1 MAKTSRKRKSKQ
13 EQISE
18 ELKLRI
24 VCLFFIFLLIIAAL
38 QLGFIGEHLD
48 YIFSYLFGN
57 LNGIVYL
64 LLIGVFGYIVFKASY
79 PKLNGPKAVGV
90 YFLLVGV
97 TIFISAT
104 PTIKG
109 MKVIQSYISQ
119 IPLNRGGFIG
129 ALLYGCLSALFD
141 YVGSI
146 IAAVF
151 IIIVGIIL
159 LGSKFYFEHKKEI
172 QKKAKMILIRQK
184 HH

>member
-13 EQISE
+13 DQISE

-24 VCLFFIFLLIIAAL
+24 VCLFVIFLLIISAM

-64 LLIGVFGYIVFKASY
+64 LLISVFSYI
-79 PKLNGPKAVGV
+79 GPKAVGI

-104 PTIKG
+104 PTLKG

-119 IPLNRGGFIG
+119 MPLNRGGFIG

-159 LGSKFYFEHKKEI
+159 LERLH
-172 QKKAKMILIRQK
+172 MLRDILIKQK
-184 HH
+184 HL

>member
-13 EQISE
+13 DQISE

-24 VCLFFIFLLIIAAL
+24 VCLFVIFLLIISAM

-64 LLIGVFGYIVFKASY
+64 LLISVFSYIVFKASY
-79 PKLNGPKAVGV
+79 PKFNGPKAVGI

-104 PTIKG
+104 PTLKG

-119 IPLNRGGFIG
+119 MPLNRGGFIG

-159 LGSKFYFEHKKEI
+159 LGSKFYFEHKK
-172 QKKAKMILIRQK
+172 
-184 HH
+184 

>member
-13 EQISE
+13 DQISE

-24 VCLFFIFLLIIAAL
+24 VCLFVIFLL
-38 QLGFIGEHLD
+38 G

-64 LLIGVFGYIVFKASY
+64 LLIGVFSYIVFKASY
-79 PKLNGPKAVGV
+79 PKFNVPKAVGI

-104 PTIKG
+104 PTLKG

-119 IPLNRGGFIG
+119 TPLNRGGFIG

-151 IIIVGIIL
+151 ISIVGIIL
-159 LGSKFYFEHKKEI
+159 LGSKFCICKSSF
-172 QKKAKMILIRQK
+172 
-184 HH
+184 